1 MNDHILSAAIVLLNL
16 ADAITTYHILKRG
29 GRELWPPMRLL
40 MAKVGVMLAL
50 AATKMAVALLLAY
63 MVQGNLTAQ
72 AFCIVLFAGIVA
84 RNFVVLKRLRE

>member
-40 MAKVGVMLAL
+40 MAKAGVMLAL
-50 AATKMAVALLLAY
+50 AIKMAVALLLAY

>member
-40 MAKVGVMLAL
+40 MAKAGVMLAL
-50 AATKMAVALLLAY
+50 AAKMAVALLLAY

-72 AFCIVLFAGIVA
+72 AFCIVLFAGILA

>member
-16 ADAITTYHILKRG
+16 ADAITTYYILKRG
-29 GRELWPPMRLL
+29 GSELWAPMRLL
-40 MAKVGVMLAL
+40 MPKDGVMLAL
-50 AATKMAVALLLAY
+50 GAKMAVALLLAY

>member
-16 ADAITTYHILKRG
+16 ADAIMTYHILKRG

-40 MAKVGVMLAL
+40 MAKAGVMLAL
-50 AATKMAVALLLAY
+50 CAKMAVALLLAY
-63 MVQGNLTAQ
+63 MVHGNLTAQ

>member
-16 ADAITTYHILKRG
+16 ADAIMTYHILKRG
-29 GRELWPPMRLL
+29 GRELWAPMRLL
-40 MAKVGVMLAL
+40 MDKAGVMFAL
-50 AATKMAVALLLAY
+50 AAKMAVALLLAY
-63 MVQGNLTAQ
+63 MVQGDLTAQ

>member
-40 MAKVGVMLAL
+40 MDKAGVMLAL
-50 AATKMAVALLLAY
+50 AAKMAVALLLAY
-63 MVQGNLTAQ
+63 MVQGNMAAQ

-84 RNFVVLKRLRE
+84 RNFMVLKRLR

>member
-16 ADAITTYHILKRG
+16 ADAIMTYHVLKRG

-40 MAKVGVMLAL
+40 MAKAGVMLAL
-50 AATKMAVALLLAY
+50 AIKMAVALLLAY

>member
-1 MNDHILSAAIVLLNL
+1 MWA
-16 ADAITTYHILKRG
+16 
-29 GRELWPPMRLL
+29 PMRLL
-40 MAKVGVMLAL
+40 MAKAGVMLAL
-50 AATKMAVALLLAY
+50 AAKMAVALLLAY